1 MTGDPYDN
9 SRSEAMIAQSLL
21 MFLFFSGLVT
31 PPAQDC
37 LHSSSSSPEQQA
49 RKRAALSATRQV
61 NTLQAN
67 GALRKG
73 RTYLSQLE
81 MAEAYAELTKTRP
94 NAPALVFERSGE
106 ILPGWQLTFE
116 RTEIGYWFMI
126 KDTTDPC
133 GFAYISNE
141 NGVIYTAQPIR

>member
-1 MTGDPYDN
+1 
-9 SRSEAMIAQSLL
+9 MISPTLL
-21 MFLFFSGLVT
+21 MCLFFSGFVA

-37 LHSSSSSPEQQA
+37 LHSSSSAPEQQA
-49 RKRAALSATRQV
+49 RKRALSATRQV

-73 RTYLSQLE
+73 RAYLTQLE
-81 MAEAYAELTKTRP
+81 MGEAYAEFVKTRP

-106 ILPGWQLTFE
+106 ILPGWQLTFDL
-116 RTEIGYWFMI
+116 TETGYWFMI
-126 KDTTDPC
+126 RDTTDPC

-141 NGVIYTAQPIR
+141 NGVIYTAEPIR

>member
-1 MTGDPYDN
+1 
-9 SRSEAMIAQSLL
+9 MISPTLL
-21 MFLFFSGLVT
+21 MCLFFSGFVA

-37 LHSSSSSPEQQA
+37 LHSSSPAPEQQA

-73 RTYLSQLE
+73 RAYLTQLE
-81 MAEAYAELTKTRP
+81 MGEAYAEFVKTRP

-106 ILPGWQLTFE
+106 ILPGWQLTFDL
-116 RTEIGYWFMI
+116 TETGYWFMI
-126 KDTTDPC
+126 RDTTDPC

-141 NGVIYTAQPIR
+141 NGVIYTAEPIR

>member
-1 MTGDPYDN
+1 
-9 SRSEAMIAQSLL
+9 MISPTLL
-21 MFLFFSGLVT
+21 MCLFFSGFVA

-37 LHSSSSSPEQQA
+37 LHSSSPAPEQQA

-67 GALRKG
+67 GAVKKG
-73 RTYLSQLE
+73 GTYLSQLE
-81 MAEAYAELTKTRP
+81 MAEAYKAYAKARP

-106 ILPGWQLTFE
+106 IVPGWQLTFD
-116 RTEIGYWFMI
+116 RTDSGYWFMI
-126 KDTTDPC
+126 RDRTDPC

-141 NGVIYTAQPIR
+141 NGVIYTAEPIR